1 MSKQFGDF
9 SVISPNKRAWKVK
22 NISVS
27 AVSVLVTLVKIACD
41 E

>member
-9 SVISPNKRAWKVK
+9 SVISPNKTAWKVK

-27 AVSVLVTLVKIACD
+27 AVSVTCD
-41 E
+41 TREDGL